1 MARNRLS
8 RPRIGAC
15 AFLPVLVF
23 TFSSA
28 TADVGI
34 PVDVAAYSRSSG
46 VEVTQGEGRLRAEWL
61 TDSGE
66 RGALTLDLRPGK
78 ALVESFVG
86 ILNDGVL

>member
-8 RPRIGAC
+8 RPRIRAC

-34 PVDVAAYSRSSG
+34 PVDLAAYSRSSG

-61 TDSGE
+61 MDSGE